1 MTTMNVPTQVTPRTG
16 KRATALAHALDAACF
31 AFFALSLCVPS
42 GYSYGSTALALLTL
56 AGCIAARPQGLAR
69 RETFVLAGLLLVLG
83 LLWSLSFD
91 HWFSAAGWGYGAKY
105 ALAALCL
112 WYLSK
117 TGIRLTAIVWG
128 LALGSVGALAI
139 AAYQAGVLK
148 MLRVSGFTNAIQYG
162 GIAMYMGFATLSLAL
177 LGRWSKSQTAALG
190 LMAAC
195 GIYASFLS
203 DSRGSWVAIPLLIA
217 AIWLMAWLN
226 GYKRLASMTAAAMLL
241 LGLIV
246 AVPAYQKLEQRSSEA
261 AREVSQYLQDP
272 QKYAVTSVGQRLA
285 QWRLAIHLIEQR
297 PFSGWG
303 LAGYPAAKQQMVD
316 QGLAHPSVMEYG
328 HAHNEI
334 LDMWVKRGLPGL
346 ILLLAF
352 YAVPAAIFWPTQ
364 RRLAHA
370 DAAQRSKLLA
380 LRAAATLLPLAYFGF
395 GWTQVFFA
403 HNSGNMFYIF
413 SLAVLWGGICRMETQ
428 SAVAKTQ
435 S

>member
-1 MTTMNVPTQVTPRTG
+1 M
-16 KRATALAHALDAACF
+16 
-31 AFFALSLCVPS
+31 
-42 GYSYGSTALALLTL
+42 
-56 AGCIAARPQGLAR
+56 
-69 RETFVLAGLLLVLG
+69 LAGLLLVLG

-128 LALGSVGALAI
+128 LALGSMGALAI

-203 DSRGSWVAIPLLIA
+203 DSRGSWVVIPLLIA

-272 QKYAVTSVGQRLA
+272 QKYAVTSVGQRLE

-303 LAGYPAAKQQMVD
+303 LAGYSAAKQQMVD

-428 SAVAKTQ
+428 SAVTKTQ